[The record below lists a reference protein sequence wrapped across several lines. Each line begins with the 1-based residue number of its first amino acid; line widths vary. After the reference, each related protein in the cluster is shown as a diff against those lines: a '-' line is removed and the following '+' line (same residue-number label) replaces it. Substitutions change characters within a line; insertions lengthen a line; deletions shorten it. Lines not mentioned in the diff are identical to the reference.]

1 MNWAPPK
8 WIRDATAEAMDEDIM
23 VNHYAHP
30 RGRPRLVKAI
40 SEHYSPSFENLAKEG
55 RKLKPEEIIVTAGA
69 NGGELPEVAAGWSAA
84 DLLEISKRPS
94 VPDPQAGDRKLTN
107 A

>member
-8 WIRDATAEAMDEDIM
+8 WIREATAKAMDEDIM

-40 SEHYSPSFENLAKEG
+40 SEHYSPSFENLVKEG

-69 NGGELPEVAAGWSAA
+69 NGGESPGPPTVSSAA
-84 DLLEISKRPS
+84 LLEISVRPS
-94 VPDPQAGDRKLTN
+94 QTGPWDAADLCPGPD
-107 A
+107 